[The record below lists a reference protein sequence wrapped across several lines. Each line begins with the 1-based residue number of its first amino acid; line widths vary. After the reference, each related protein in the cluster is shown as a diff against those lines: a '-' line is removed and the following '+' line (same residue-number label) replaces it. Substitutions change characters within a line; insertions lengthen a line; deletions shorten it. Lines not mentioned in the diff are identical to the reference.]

1 MAATG
6 IVDAKTWAELFGSKV
21 RFYDAPSSS
30 GTSAP
35 SARARLRARARP
47 RRRPAPRCRSS
58 MTTPARARRSRASR
72 RPSARPRREETTAAP
87 APEGGPDVEDR
98 SEVRE
103 ELTSPETE
111 AAAPAPAPAPA
122 PAATGDGCN
131 GSMGSPVAGTVTG
144 TYGEDRGDHAHSG
157 VDLAAPS
164 GTTVRAAECGTVS
177 MSGEESGYGQMV
189 CVRHAGQTTTC
200 YAHLSERSVGVSEYV
215 RAGQKIGEV
224 GCTGS
229 CTGPHV
235 HFEVRGADGT
245 ATDPTPYLNGSRATA
260 TVEGPGGVGGPTPA
274 EQEAAFGGTAASGAK
289 SQARLTGAAQAPA
302 ATAAV
307 AEAPAPAPAAQAAPP
322 VAATAPG
329 ARAGRGRSGSGRRGS
344 GARAGRGRT
353 CARARRLLRSPRLPR
368 PRRSRPLRRR
378 SPRLRRPRRSRPRR
392 SPAGSGAR
400 AGRPRLRRWKPR
412 RLRSPRHPRPRR
424 SRPRRLRSP
433 RRPRPRRS
441 RPRRS
446 PRPRRPSPRPPRPP
460 PRLRPPRPP
469 PPAASQRRS
478 ADQSPAGRARAR
490 PAAAADDSS
499 STPICGSTRR
509 TVAFWRLF
517 KSFRNRRRSPVRR
530 RGEGGTDGGGAPDT
544 GEGAGRGRVQASESG
559 GSPSLAVSGHQAG
572 HLGCDGASRVPTPPV
587 NCPTGSGSR
596 TPCAR
601 NRPAAAC

>member
-1 MAATG
+1 
-6 IVDAKTWAELFGSKV
+6 
-21 RFYDAPSSS
+21 
-30 GTSAP
+30 
-35 SARARLRARARP
+35 
-47 RRRPAPRCRSS
+47 
-58 MTTPARARRSRASR
+58 MTTPARAESSEPEAVGA
-72 RPSARPRREETTAAP
+72 PAPEETTAAP

-274 EQEAAFGGTAASGAK
+274 EQEAAFGGAADVG
-289 SQARLTGAAQAPA
+289 REVPGPA
-302 ATAAV
+302 DRR
-307 AEAPAPAPAAQAAPP
+307 
-322 VAATAPG
+322 
-329 ARAGRGRSGSGRRGS
+329 RAGSGSDRSGRRGTA
-344 GARAGRGRT
+344 GARGAGR
-353 CARARRLLRSPRLPR
+353 AASPRPPR
-368 PRRSRPLRRR
+368 PRRSRPHRRRSPRHRRPRRSRPRRRRSPRQAPRRSRRTAPVEEAPAPVAEARTRAGRGRARAGRRGTRARAGRGRAAR
-378 SPRLRRPRRSRPRR
+378 SPRLRRPRRSRPRLR
-392 SPAGSGAR
+392 RWRRCRRRGSG
-400 AGRPRLRRWKPR
+400 AGRPRPLRSEAPAPTPVEA
-412 RLRSPRHPRPRR
+412 RLRSRAAPAPVEPAPVAEAPAPRR
-424 SRPRRLRSP
+424 GPR
-433 RRPRPRRS
+433 
-441 RPRRS
+441 
-446 PRPRRPSPRPPRPP
+446 RPP

-469 PPAASQRRS
+469 PPAASRLRS

-490 PAAAADDSS
+490 PAA
-499 STPICGSTRR
+499 CR
-509 TVAFWRLF
+509 
-517 KSFRNRRRSPVRR
+517 
-530 RGEGGTDGGGAPDT
+530 
-544 GEGAGRGRVQASESG
+544 
-559 GSPSLAVSGHQAG
+559 
-572 HLGCDGASRVPTPPV
+572 
-587 NCPTGSGSR
+587 
-596 TPCAR
+596 
-601 NRPAAAC
+601 